1 MTMKRTLQ
9 LRTALLVTVLIASE
23 ANSPGLP
30 NDDNIVTVSETD
42 LRAAATQKVEP
53 DYPAVARQIRLTGSV
68 DLDIV
73 VDQKGDVEKIS
84 IVRGNTLLA
93 GPSLQAIRKWKFKP
107 FENGAGPAKASG
119 PIRFRFE
126 M

>member
-1 MTMKRTLQ
+1 MTIRRTLP
-9 LRTALLVTVLIASE
+9 LRAALLVFLLIAGE
-23 ANSPGLP
+23 ANCPGLP
-30 NDDNIVTVSETD
+30 NEENILTVSEKD
-42 LRAAATQKVEP
+42 LRAAATQRVEP

-68 DLDIV
+68 DLAIV
-73 VDQKGDVEKIS
+73 IDQNGDVEKVNV
-84 IVRGNTLLA
+84 VRGNTLLA

-119 PIRFRFE
+119 PIKFSFQ